1 MSMTLPL
8 GALLYIYDGS
18 TWNPISEH
26 NRQPVQIGFNRI
38 EKTQRMANGSLRKYF
53 IADKKTFNFAWSML
67 PSFSTMTIDGGLG
80 ALDLKSYYQGI
91 NGQKTFKL
99 KIKYHG
105 DSHIEGSG
113 EIEVS
118 FTSASFEMQK
128 RNLRV
133 NGNDSVSQQL
143 WNVTISLEEV

>member
-8 GALLYIYDGS
+8 GALLYFYDGS
-18 TWNPISEH
+18 TWKAVSEH
-26 NRQPVQIGFNRI
+26 NRQPVSVGYNRI
-38 EKTQRMANGSLRKYF
+38 EKNQRMANGSFRKYF
-53 IADKKTFNFAWSML
+53 IADKKTFGISWAQL

-80 ALDLKSYYQGI
+80 ALDLKSFFEGV
-91 NGQKTFKL
+91 NGRESFKI

-113 EIEVS
+113 EMEVF
-118 FTSASFEMQK
+118 FTSVSFEMQK

-143 WNVTISLEEV
+143 WNVTIGLEEV